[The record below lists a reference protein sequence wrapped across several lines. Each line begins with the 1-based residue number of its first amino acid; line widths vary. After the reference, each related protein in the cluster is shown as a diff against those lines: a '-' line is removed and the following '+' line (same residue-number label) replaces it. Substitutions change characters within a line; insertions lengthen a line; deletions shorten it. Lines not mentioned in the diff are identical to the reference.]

1 MENILASMNKFFL
14 KVLKNIKLGKNVKIS
29 PFTNIYGCEL
39 KDNVFIGPFVEV
51 QKNVTIGENSR
62 IQSHS
67 FICEGVDI
75 GKNVFIGHN
84 VNTINDNLP
93 KVNNENWVVE
103 KIIIRDNVSIG
114 TGSTIMGN
122 VTIGENS
129 IIGANSLVTT
139 DIPYNEVWVG
149 SPAKFL
155 RKI

>member
-1 MENILASMNKFFL
+1 MNKFFL
-14 KVLKNIKLGKNVKIS
+14 KILKNIKLGKNVKIS

>member
-1 MENILASMNKFFL
+1 MEILNKETPYHC
-14 KVLKNIKLGKNVKIS
+14 LKNVQVGANTKIFQFVNAYNCIIGDESKVGAFVEIQGGVKIGNRCKIS
-29 PFTNIYGCEL
+29 
-39 KDNVFIGPFVEV
+39 
-51 QKNVTIGENSR
+51 
-62 IQSHS
+62 SHS
-67 FICEGVDI
+67 FICEGVNI

>member
-139 DIPYNEVWVG
+139 NIPYNEVWVG

-155 RKI
+155 RKV

>member
-1 MENILASMNKFFL
+1 MNKLFL

-103 KIIIRDNVSIG
+103 KITIRDNVSIG

-139 DIPYNEVWVG
+139 DVPYNEVWVG

>member
-1 MENILASMNKFFL
+1 MNKFFL

-62 IQSHS
+62 VQSHS

-84 VNTINDNLP
+84 VNTINDKSP

-103 KIIIRDNVSIG
+103 KIIIRNNVSIG

-139 DIPYNEVWVG
+139 DIPYNEVWIG

>member
-93 KVNNENWVVE
+93 KVDNENWVVE

-122 VTIGENS
+122 ITIGENS

>member
-1 MENILASMNKFFL
+1 MNKFFL

-62 IQSHS
+62 VQSHS

-103 KIIIRDNVSIG
+103 KIVIRDNVSIG

-139 DIPYNEVWVG
+139 NIPYNEVWVG

-155 RKI
+155 RKV

>member
-1 MENILASMNKFFL
+1 MESILTSMNKFFL
-14 KVLKNIKLGKNVKIS
+14 KILKNIKLGKNVKIS

-39 KDNVFIGPFVEV
+39 KDNVFIGPFVEI
-51 QKNVTIGENSR
+51 QKNVIIGENSR

>member
-1 MENILASMNKFFL
+1 MNKFFL

-39 KDNVFIGPFVEV
+39 KDNVFIGPFVEI
-51 QKNVTIGENSR
+51 QKNVIIGENSR
-62 IQSHS
+62 VQSHS

-75 GKNVFIGHN
+75 GNNVFIGHN

-93 KVNNENWVVE
+93 KVNNENWVLE

>member
-1 MENILASMNKFFL
+1 MNKFFL

-139 DIPYNEVWVG
+139 NIPYNEVWVG

-155 RKI
+155 RKV

>member
-62 IQSHS
+62 VQSHS

-103 KIIIRDNVSIG
+103 KIVIRDNVSIG

>member
-93 KVNNENWVVE
+93 KVNNENWVAE

-155 RKI
+155 KKI

>member
-62 IQSHS
+62 VQSHS

-103 KIIIRDNVSIG
+103 KIIIKDNVSIG

>member
-1 MENILASMNKFFL
+1 MNKFFL

-62 IQSHS
+62 VQSHS

-103 KIIIRDNVSIG
+103 KIVIRDNVSIG
-114 TGSTIMGN
+114 TGSTIMGK

>member
-1 MENILASMNKFFL
+1 MNKFFL

-93 KVNNENWVVE
+93 KVNNENWVAE

>member
-1 MENILASMNKFFL
+1 MNKFFL

-62 IQSHS
+62 VQSHS

-103 KIIIRDNVSIG
+103 KITIRDNVSIG

>member
-1 MENILASMNKFFL
+1 MENILASMNKLFL

-103 KIIIRDNVSIG
+103 KITIRDNVSIG

-139 DIPYNEVWVG
+139 DVPYNEVWVG